1 MAAECGSYIVDESI
15 SRCASEIDVGATD
28 YAGYKMELNNSDVGE
43 SHTANKCRFRPR

>member
-15 SRCASEIDVGATD
+15 SRCASETDVGATD
-28 YAGYKMELNNSDVGE
+28 YAGYKMELNNSNVGE